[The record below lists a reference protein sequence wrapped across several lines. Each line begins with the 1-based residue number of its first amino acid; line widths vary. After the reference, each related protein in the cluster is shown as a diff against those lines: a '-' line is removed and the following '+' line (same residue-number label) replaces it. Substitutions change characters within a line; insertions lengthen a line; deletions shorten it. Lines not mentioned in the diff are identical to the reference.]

1 MHKILLILCFL
12 ICVAF
17 VSQGQNDS
25 IDSLRTEFDKLYGS
39 DVILSNGRKY
49 FPESIS
55 AKGHPFWRDQNAF
68 IADIT
73 VSGKRFANQQLK
85 YDICKQKFI
94 LLHKSNSGQQNQI
107 LLNTPFIDSIR
118 TENVLFVRNSYPAI
132 NQPFIQV
139 IYKGNIS
146 CVVSLKK
153 DLDFTNIGVNTGYGY
168 SKEIKTYYLIVDE
181 SVYEFHNKSGFV
193 KVFPSEKRAA
203 IRNQI
208 SLLQLKFQKLNEL
221 KLRQLV
227 EFCDRTT
234 K

>member
-1 MHKILLILCFL
+1 MLSIA
-12 ICVAF
+12 CV
-17 VSQGQNDS
+17 SRGQSDS

-68 IADIT
+68 TASVT
-73 VSGKRFANQQLK
+73 VSGVKFPNQQLK
-85 YDICKQKFI
+85 YDIHKQKFI
-94 LLHKSNSGQQNQI
+94 LLHQGMSGQQSQI
-107 LLNTPFIDSIR
+107 LLNTTFIDSVR
-118 TENVLFVRNSYPAI
+118 TENVLFVRNQYQDI

-146 CVVSLKK
+146 CVVTLKK

-168 SKEIKTYYLIVDE
+168 SKEMKTYFLIIND
-181 SVYEFHNKSGFV
+181 SVYEFDNKSVFV
-193 KVFPSEKRAA
+193 KSFSPEKRAV

-208 SLLQLKFQKLNEL
+208 SLLQLKFKKLNET
-221 KLRQLV
+221 KLRQLM
-227 EFCDRTT
+227 EFCDRTI